1 MHNEKEDGSRSL
13 GRSSDTVYYD
23 GSVPTQRS
31 GNRKR
36 ERGRDEERE
45 RTLVYTRGGTVDFGE
60 TRIGHCSLRVA
71 ISLDISV
78 PE

>member
-13 GRSSDTVYYD
+13 GRSSDTMYYD
-23 GSVPTQRS
+23 GSVQGWGKETADTGKENEIP
-31 GNRKR
+31 
-36 ERGRDEERE
+36 
-45 RTLVYTRGGTVDFGE
+45 VYMGGTVDFGE